1 MPLDFDKAAYDFG
14 CARYLFSASTAVAG
28 SGLAVMDGLLV
39 EDQEEEKRKRKVG
52 DGSDPELHVTES
64 HQI

>member
-1 MPLDFDKAAYDFG
+1 MN
-14 CARYLFSASTAVAG
+14 
-28 SGLAVMDGLLV
+28 GLLV

-52 DGSDPELHVTES
+52 DGPDPELHVTKS